1 MEEKTRLVTRPKLAS
16 KLMEAGFVGRKT
28 VNPWSPERT
37 AWEFPEMPEVI
48 EIMARDNFE
57 HDMAVVMRR
66 RERQKAKKGGD
77 ANEV

>member
-1 MEEKTRLVTRPKLAS
+1 MAMKTKLITRPSIAA
-16 KLMEAGFVGRKT
+16 KLMAAGFKGNQT
-28 VNPWSPERT
+28 LNPWSPERT
-37 AWEFPEMPEVI
+37 AWEFPETPEVI

-66 RERQKAKKGGD
+66 RERQKKKGGD

>member
-28 VNPWSPERT
+28 VNPWAPERT
-37 AWEFPEMPEVI
+37 AWEFPETPEVI

-77 ANEV
+77 TNEV